1 MQVFIISEAPIETAR
16 ILDRKRLNKQVL
28 ECQWIIDGYMY
39 NTRAVNHPIAKMYI
53 SDLNW
58 LCMYKRCLECYRD
71 GDINNAEMFSR
82 KAMTMTPDFLT
93 QEYFDNFKKRLYTKD
108 PEHYKMFE
116 SYGKTDVNMYF
127 VDGEWIRYI
136 NGKRV

>member
-1 MQVFIISEAPIETAR
+1 MQAFIISEAPIETAR

-28 ECQWIIDGYMY
+28 ECQWIIDGY
-39 NTRAVNHPIAKMYI
+39 I
-53 SDLNW
+53 
-58 LCMYKRCLECYRD
+58 YKNRQ
-71 GDINNAEMFSR
+71 R
-82 KAMTMTPDFLT
+82 KPMTSVVGVR
-93 QEYFDNFKKRLYTKD
+93 QNFKKRLYTND

-116 SYGKTDVNMYF
+116 SYGKTDINMYF